1 MFFFFTYN
9 EGMLTALQSF
19 IKFLVWENIDKSWL
33 IISNS
38 VACILFI
45 SLQKKVSV
53 YEWEQHLHMKNCCL
67 LLTMILCMTISL
79 Y

>member
-19 IKFLVWENIDKSWL
+19 IKFLVWENIDKSRL
-33 IISNS
+33 VISNS

-45 SLQKKVSV
+45 SLQKNVSV
-53 YEWEQHLHMKNCCL
+53 YEWE
-67 LLTMILCMTISL
+67 
-79 Y
+79 

>member
-33 IISNS
+33 VISNS

-45 SLQKKVSV
+45 SLQKNVSV
-53 YEWEQHLHMKNCCL
+53 YEWE
-67 LLTMILCMTISL
+67 
-79 Y
+79 